1 MFFVA
6 TAPNDSLNLMPRL
19 IYRSEVEH
27 NRGGIKVNPWLIM
40 LMPYFGQWPEWIEL
54 FVESCKWNPGVHWR
68 FYTDCGEPENKAANV
83 AYVHLSFADYKAL
96 VRERLGITFDP
107 PAPYKLCDLRPCL
120 AYIHER
126 DVADFPFFGYGD
138 VDVIYGNI
146 RRFYTDKVLA
156 RANVLS
162 THPERLA
169 GHFAVLRN
177 TRVFRHA
184 FERIPN
190 YRTLLEQPQHA
201 AMDESHFTA
210 VFHPPAAKP
219 HGLRRLVDYFDPCRR
234 GLLFVERYST
244 VLSPRGWHDGTMNYP
259 QKWYWRRGRLT
270 NERDGEREFLY
281 LHFMRWQS
289 DRWMPTPPAPGEAAW
304 LGLERIVHIDWRR
317 AAANGFCISRE
328 GFTEISPSAS
338 QT

>member
-1 MFFVA
+1 
-6 TAPNDSLNLMPRL
+6 
-19 IYRSEVEH
+19 
-27 NRGGIKVNPWLIM
+27 M
-40 LMPYFGQWPEWIEL
+40 LMPYFGQWPEWIDL
-54 FVESCKWNPGVHWR
+54 FVESCKWNPGVRWR
-68 FYTDCGEPENKAANV
+68 FYTDCREPANKADNV
-83 AYVHLSFADYKAL
+83 TYVRLSFADYKAW
-96 VRERLGITFDP
+96 VRARLGVAFDP

-120 AYIHER
+120 AYVHER
-126 DVADFPFFGYGD
+126 DVAGFPFFGYGD

-146 RRFYTDKVLA
+146 RRFYTDDVLA

-177 TRVFRHA
+177 TRALRHA

-190 YRTLLEQPQHA
+190 YRALLEQPQHVS
-201 AMDESHFTA
+201 MDESHFTA
-210 VFHPPAAKP
+210 VFAPPAANP
-219 HGLRRLVDYFDPCRR
+219 SGLRRVVDYFDPCRR

-259 QKWYWRRGRLT
+259 QKWYWQRGRLT
-270 NERDGEREFLY
+270 NERDGDREFLY

-289 DRWMPTPPAPGEAAW
+289 DRWMSNPPAPGEGAW
-304 LGLERIVHIDWRR
+304 QGLERVVHLTWQR
-317 AAANGFCISRE
+317 AAAQGFCISPE
-328 GFTEISPSAS
+328 GFTEISPAAA